1 VIGFPLT
8 PIEVAGIF
16 VIIAGAA
23 FVHGA
28 LGFGFPLIVTPTV
41 AMLTDVK
48 TAVLLTLLP
57 NLAVNIVSVMQ
68 RKDWSGLSRHWL
80 VALWVGAG
88 AVMGTQILL
97 RAGADGLKLLLAA
110 MILAFLMQ
118 DRLSGS
124 GWRWI
129 SHYPG
134 SSGVVFGFL
143 GGVLSGATNVTI
155 PPLLIYFMALGLAP
169 AVMIQLLNLCAI
181 SGKVTQVVQLSMLGL
196 FSTTTLLAIL
206 PLAGTAFLALLP
218 GLWLQRRIDA
228 KTYGRAIRMFLAAM
242 VLGLLLQVVLGRL

>member
-1 VIGFPLT
+1 VIGFSLS

-16 VIIAGAA
+16 AIIAGAA

-57 NLAVNIVSVMQ
+57 NLAINVVIVVQ
-68 RKDWSGLSRHWL
+68 RKDWSGMSRYWP

-97 RAGADGLKLLLAA
+97 HADADGLKLLLAA
-110 MILAFLMQ
+110 MILVFLVQ
-118 DRLSGS
+118 DRLSGR

-129 SHYPG
+129 LQYPAG
-134 SSGVVFGFL
+134 SGVVFGFL
-143 GGVLSGATNVTI
+143 GGVLAGATNVTI

-169 AVMIQLLNLCAI
+169 AVMIQVLNLCAI
-181 SGKVTQVVQLSMLGL
+181 AGKLTQVAQLSVLGL

-218 GLWLQRRIDA
+218 GLRLQSRIDVR
-228 KTYGRAIRMFLAAM
+228 TYGRAIRMFLAAM